1 MKDIEGK
8 ELKVGDEIIVTYY
21 NNNLRKYIIT
31 RFTPKGIKIKQSLA
45 DKYEHQCLDTEHR
58 VYKINKE

>member
-8 ELKVGDEIIVTYY
+8 ELKIGDEVVINYSY
-21 NNNLRKYIIT
+21 KDLRKYVIT
-31 RFTPKGIKIKQSLA
+31 RFTPCGIKVKTSLT
-45 DKYEHQCLDTEHR
+45 DKYEHQCLNTEQR